1 VAYAHTAVL
10 TISATL
16 PILVGSTVQII
27 FGILV
32 AVMYMKLYGYFA
44 PMLEPVD
51 DFLQELAQYQVFFTL
66 FIALLLRTGEKSEE
80 RMSV

>member
-1 VAYAHTAVL
+1 MFSIV
-10 TISATL
+10 
-16 PILVGSTVQII
+16 VGSTAQII

-44 PMLEPVD
+44 PMLEPQD

-66 FIALLLRTGEKSEE
+66 FIALLLRTRKHRTRNSMIH
-80 RMSV
+80 RDMYSYK